1 AEVQV
6 IRNNYDAQYG
16 RSGGG
21 VVSLVT
27 KGGGSEFHGVG
38 FDFLRNSAVD
48 ANSWANNRS
57 GLPKPIFQRNQF
69 GGNVSGPIWKSKRLY
84 FFAGYE
90 GLRQGSPSTSIVTLP
105 TALERAGNFSQTLN
119 PNGSLSVIYNPFS
132 LRANP
137 SGAGFIRDAFPGNVI
152 PASLMDPVG
161 VKTVALYPQPT
172 GDGDRFTHARNY
184 TASGKGVTRSDRNDI
199 RIDWARS
206 EKHQMY
212 WRLSRAWRQDGL
224 PAPNVWQSFT

>member
-27 KGGGSEFHGVG
+27 KGGGSNFHGVG

-48 ANSWANNRS
+48 ANSWANNRA
-57 GLPKPIFQRNQF
+57 GLAKPIFQRNQF
-69 GGNVSGPIWKSKRLY
+69 GGNVSGPIWRSKRLY

-90 GLRQGSPSTSIVTLP
+90 GLRQGPPAASTLALPPALAPS
-105 TALERAGNFSQTLN
+105 GNFSQTLN
-119 PNGSLSVIYNPFS
+119 SNGSLSVIYNPFS

-137 SGAGFIRDAFPGNVI
+137 NGPGFIRDAFPSNVI
-152 PASLMDPVG
+152 PASLMDAVG

-172 GDGDRFTHARNY
+172 GDGD
-184 TASGKGVTRSDRNDI
+184 
-199 RIDWARS
+199 
-206 EKHQMY
+206 
-212 WRLSRAWRQDGL
+212 
-224 PAPNVWQSFT
+224 